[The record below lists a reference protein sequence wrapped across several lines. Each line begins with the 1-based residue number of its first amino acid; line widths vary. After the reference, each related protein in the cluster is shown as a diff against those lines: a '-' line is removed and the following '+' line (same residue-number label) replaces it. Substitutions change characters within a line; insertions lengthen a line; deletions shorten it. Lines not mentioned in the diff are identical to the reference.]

1 MENNYWIVYG
11 WLIFK
16 PDFNDETI
24 IYYDVINKYKKIMFS
39 DYNNPLMAI
48 ESNNQFKDKY
58 YGNYIKSNFNQ
69 KIDLSNNIN
78 LTHLTFGNDF
88 NQKIDLSKNINLTH
102 LTFKCGFNQ
111 EIDLLNNINLTHLT
125 FGYVFNQNI
134 CRNYTHNSFNKKI
147 DLSKNISLTCLMKY
161 IIY

>member
-1 MENNYWIVYG
+1 MENNYWIVDE

-16 PDFNDETI
+16 PTFNEELTY
-24 IYYDVINKYKKIMFS
+24 YYDIINKYKKIMFS
-39 DYNNPLMAI
+39 NYDNTLIAI
-48 ESNNQFKDKY
+48 ETNNQYKYEYHNKY
-58 YGNYIKSNFNQ
+58 YDNYIKSKFNQ
-69 KIDLSNNIN
+69 KIN
-78 LTHLTFGNDF
+78 
-88 NQKIDLSKNINLTH
+88 
-102 LTFKCGFNQ
+102 
-111 EIDLLNNINLTHLT
+111 LLNNINLTHLT

>member
-1 MENNYWIVYG
+1 LKKDINERIKK
-11 WLIFK
+11 LS
-16 PDFNDETI
+16 E
-24 IYYDVINKYKKIMFS
+24 YYNVINNYKKILFS
-39 DYNNPLMAI
+39 NYNNPSIAI
-48 ESNNQFKDKY
+48 KTNNKY
-58 YGNYIKSNFNQ
+58 YYIYKNNYNRCNFN
-69 KIDLSNNIN
+69 KKLNLSNNIN
-78 LTHLTFGNDF
+78 LTHLTFGEY
-88 NQKIDLSKNINLTH
+88 
-102 LTFKCGFNQ
+102 FNQ